1 MADEREQELKRLEQ
15 ALLASEISDDD
26 DLLSDLPIDLL
37 DTRPL
42 SWEESEEVMPN
53 EVIPEESSV
62 DDILSEDVDLSL
74 EDIIN
79 ETLMETEPSVEIET
93 AEGEF
98 VQDNKKNQKREDR
111 WLIILMAIASF
122 LCMGIIGV
130 LIYWMEAFLK

>member
-79 ETLMETEPSVEIET
+79 ETLMEIEPSVEIET
-93 AEGEF
+93 PEGEF

>member
-74 EDIIN
+74 EDIILHTSPLRSCLQ
-79 ETLMETEPSVEIET
+79 E
-93 AEGEF
+93 
-98 VQDNKKNQKREDR
+98 
-111 WLIILMAIASF
+111 
-122 LCMGIIGV
+122 
-130 LIYWMEAFLK
+130 